1 MADPLPRAGRDRID
15 RFDNTTYEFL
25 GNFYASTVRIRA
37 DRQGLE
43 LIECATVEHGFQ
55 ACKALE
61 PDQRRLIAAA
71 PTPAQ
76 AKRLGRRASLRPDW
90 EQVRED
96 VMRRLLAQ
104 KFRLGEP
111 LALRLLATGNADL
124 VEGNHGG
131 DRRWGVS
138 EGIGQNRLGQ
148 LLMQR
153 RAELRTALREQTP
166 APCGFW
172 TAAPGGDEAAPRDPQ
187 GLRTPDHRDRER
199 DRRHE
204 RR

>member
-1 MADPLPRAGRDRID
+1 LDRCNAEG
-15 RFDNTTYEFL
+15 FKL
-25 GNFYASTVRIRA
+25 LIRA
-37 DRQGLE
+37 DSGGLE
-43 LIECATVEHGFQ
+43 LIGCATVEHGFQ
-55 ACKALE
+55 ACKALD

-96 VMRRLLAQ
+96 VMRMLLAQ

-111 LALRLLATGNADL
+111 LALRLLATGNAEL
-124 VEGNHGG
+124 TEGNRWG
-131 DRRWGVS
+131 DRYWGVAD
-138 EGIGQNRLGQ
+138 GVGQNRLGQ

-153 RAELRTALREQTP
+153 RAELRTALREQTLT
-166 APCGFW
+166 PCRFW
-172 TAAPGGDEAAPRDPQ
+172 TAAPGGDDAAPRDPQ
-187 GLRTPDHRDRER
+187 GCGRPNQGDRER
-199 DRRHE
+199 DLGHE